1 MWSCPR
7 CGQRND
13 RAVSHCRQCGMPTPF
28 EDGGTTKT
36 IDVPPAA
43 DDRPSRARAT
53 LPWAAIAIAA
63 AALLAILLFA
73 VVALIT

>member
-1 MWSCPR
+1 
-7 CGQRND
+7 
-13 RAVSHCRQCGMPTPF
+13 MPTPF

-63 AALLAILLFA
+63 AVLLAILLFA